1 MQIQRIELH
10 NFRQFKDVTIDFS
23 LDREKNITIIKGD
36 NGSGKTSL
44 AQAFTWCLYNKV
56 DFPDKTNFLLN
67 GDKANL
73 LVTGESEDVCVV
85 LYLMHNNSKY
95 KIIRKERFTRI
106 TETKFQVDKKRFEIV
121 EIEVDGN
128 SRTVG
133 QKVNSLLGKEA
144 EKKRVINNI
153 LPEDLAKYFFFSG
166 ERMESIGKEVTSG
179 GKSSEFVE
187 AINGLTGLKYL
198 QKALDHLNPN
208 RSNSVIGKF
217 NDNYSDEGSQ
227 NARELGNKINKH
239 KDNIL
244 KIKNR
249 IEEIKN
255 ERIENTN
262 FITKAQDEI
271 KTYSQATGLQKAKE
285 RNEREIKDLQTQI
298 FERLENIFKEFNN
311 GSFNYFFHPLLEET
325 LAMLNKSEF
334 KGKDIPDLNDK
345 IIKYLLDNGLCICGT
360 PLVKGCDAYNRL
372 EDLLKYIPPESIGTI
387 VNNFVSNAKL
397 RAEFNQLNIGKM
409 NFNRER
415 ILECDS
421 TIDELKNENEDIE
434 QKLGGK
440 NVGAKVNELQKSIN
454 LCNLA
459 NTRLY
464 KEDMKLN
471 NDLGAEKSEISALE
485 QRLSNISLQNIN
497 NRRIEI
503 GKKYAKA
510 LYDSFFKEVNNK
522 KNIIKENL
530 QKYINENFQKYFNE
544 DFFLRIDDNYR
555 ISVIV
560 KDKLGSVGL
569 STGQGVA
576 VIFAFLAAVIR
587 ITKENNKVAEI
598 YPVIMDAPLSALDK
612 TRIKVTCET
621 IPKIADQIIVF
632 IKDTDGNIADEYMS
646 DKIGK
651 RLSFRKKGKYSTEI
665 E

>member
-255 ERIENTN
+255 ERIENTKH
-262 FITKAQDEI
+262 ILKLLDCKKLKSEM
-271 KTYSQATGLQKAKE
+271 KE
-285 RNEREIKDLQTQI
+285 KLK
-298 FERLENIFKEFNN
+298 IFKHK
-311 GSFNYFFHPLLEET
+311 Y
-325 LAMLNKSEF
+325 
-334 KGKDIPDLNDK
+334 LNDWK
-345 IIKYLLDNGLCICGT
+345 IF
-360 PLVKGCDAYNRL
+360 
-372 EDLLKYIPPESIGTI
+372 LKSLIMALSIT
-387 VNNFVSNAKL
+387 
-397 RAEFNQLNIGKM
+397 
-409 NFNRER
+409 
-415 ILECDS
+415 
-421 TIDELKNENEDIE
+421 
-434 QKLGGK
+434 
-440 NVGAKVNELQKSIN
+440 
-454 LCNLA
+454 
-459 NTRLY
+459 
-464 KEDMKLN
+464 
-471 NDLGAEKSEISALE
+471 
-485 QRLSNISLQNIN
+485 
-497 NRRIEI
+497 
-503 GKKYAKA
+503 
-510 LYDSFFKEVNNK
+510 SF
-522 KNIIKENL
+522 
-530 QKYINENFQKYFNE
+530 
-544 DFFLRIDDNYR
+544 
-555 ISVIV
+555 
-560 KDKLGSVGL
+560 
-569 STGQGVA
+569 
-576 VIFAFLAAVIR
+576 IR
-587 ITKENNKVAEI
+587 
-598 YPVIMDAPLSALDK
+598 Y
-612 TRIKVTCET
+612 
-621 IPKIADQIIVF
+621 
-632 IKDTDGNIADEYMS
+632 
-646 DKIGK
+646 
-651 RLSFRKKGKYSTEI
+651 
-665 E
+665 